1 MKVDKLAKWFVD
13 NAPAI
18 FTGFAIVGTATTT
31 ALAVEATPAAMDQLE
46 AAYLEKGDK
55 LDKKEVIK
63 AAWKCY
69 IPAAVSGTLT
79 IGCIVAANYAHIRK
93 ETAMAAMASFFEK
106 RYLDYKDKVIELDGQ
121 EKDKE
126 IEVNLAKDHLTKNPP
141 SKEIIHSDEILCYE
155 PNTKQTF
162 ISNKTEMMWA
172 ELTANKILSME
183 ERVTLNQI
191 LALFPDADHN
201 KEEGKHIG
209 WWLDESY
216 YEFIGYNWGFYGRPW
231 LDFDPVYEEINGQRT
246 CIIHFTVAP
255 VHEEAY
261 DVDEMLETKERI
273 EDELSIK
280 HISDEI
286 DQVKKKSQ
294 E

>member
-1 MKVDKLAKWFVD
+1 MKFDKCAKWLVD
-13 NAPAI
+13 HAPAI
-18 FTGFAIVGTATTT
+18 FTGLAMVGTITTT
-31 ALAVEATPAAMDQLE
+31 ALAVEATPAAMDCME

-55 LDKKEVIK
+55 LDKKEVVK
-63 AAWKCY
+63 ATWKCY
-69 IPAAVSGTLT
+69 IPAAVSGGLT

-106 RYLDYKDKVIELDGQ
+106 RYLDYKDKVIELDGPD
-121 EKDKE
+121 KDKE
-126 IEVNLAKDHLTKNPP
+126 IEVDLAKDHLTKNPP
-141 SKEIIHSDEILCYE
+141 SKAVIRSDEILCYE

-209 WWLDESY
+209 WWLDDSY

-246 CIIHFTVAP
+246 CIIHFTVEP

-261 DVDEMLETKERI
+261 DVEEMLETKARI

-286 DQVKKKSQ
+286 DQIQKQSQ
-294 E
+294 K

>member
-1 MKVDKLAKWFVD
+1 MNVDKLAKWFVD
-13 NAPAI
+13 HAPAI

-106 RYLDYKDKVIELDGQ
+106 RYLDYKDKVIELDGPD
-121 EKDKE
+121 KDKE
-126 IEVNLAKDHLTKNPP
+126 IEVNLAKDHLAKNPP

-286 DQVKKKSQ
+286 DQVKKESQ